1 LSPKSIAALT
11 YLLAAGLLAAASG
24 CDTAAASE
32 GPAVVYDP
40 CQTTFLLARSDS
52 NAAQRAAIADA
63 LGLWE
68 QAGGP
73 RLSVSDGDP
82 DAQVLPIGFDAAA
95 PAFFGLYRPDRGD
108 ILINSLLGD
117 ARARAI
123 TVAHE
128 LGHAFGLPHLTG
140 HPSLM
145 NPGNLKV
152 PPAADDAQLIFDR
165 RQACPRPGSIPR

>member
-1 LSPKSIAALT
+1 LSFKQLAALCS
-11 YLLAAGLLAAASG
+11 LLAAGPLAAGCGAAS
-24 CDTAAASE
+24 ASE

-40 CQTTFLLARSDS
+40 CQTTFVLARSDT
-52 NAAQRAAIADA
+52 NVAQRAAIADA

-73 RLSVSDGDP
+73 RLALTDADP

-108 ILINSLLGD
+108 ILINSQLGD
-117 ARARAI
+117 PRARAI

-128 LGHAFGLPHLTG
+128 LGHAFGLPHVTG
-140 HPSLM
+140 HQSLM
-145 NPGNLKV
+145 NPGNLRI
-152 PPAADDAQLIFDR
+152 PPAADDAQQIFDL
-165 RQACPRPGSIPR
+165 RQTCPRPGAFTR